1 MQIQWEISS
10 TYKNMLR
17 LIIGSLSLTDVRKIK
32 LSKLACWVICKNLH
46 FISSDCFIKMFTF
59 STGVTID
66 AYILNKAATIQK
78 RRADPYL

>member
-1 MQIQWEISS
+1 M
-10 TYKNMLR
+10 
-17 LIIGSLSLTDVRKIK
+17 SLQNKHVFGPKTTLQAK
-32 LSKLACWVICKNLH
+32 VICKNLH

>member
-10 TYKNMLR
+10 THKNMLR

-66 AYILNKAATIQK
+66 AYILNME
-78 RRADPYL
+78 